1 MKKLLIGIFTVL
13 FTLPATAATLSCEN
27 NIRQQYSTNFQNQSR
42 YQEIYNEMISERDAE
57 LNRLLDTPFTQSTG
71 VQVCGYTTYNCNAGD
86 IPRDCVPQD
95 CWDTLSNIPIKDDFS
110 IENDAKEQFI
120 NEMIDAECN
129 ISSQSPTASE
139 PSEPVASAPSTATTM
154 IVSGQIIDDQGGIP
168 GVMVMVP
175 DTPTIYTQTDADGNF
190 SLEITNITTDLLIE
204 SQGYESKT
212 VPVSKSMGT
221 ITLTP
226 EVLTIDETLVSV
238 SAGDPCDYK
247 KIDEH
252 ATAGEYRTNSKGG
265 LSCFITACDNTHIL
279 DTANNDCLGAGD
291 KCLQLPANAKSG
303 KYELVNG
310 ELVCKI
316 KCNAKYLPINND
328 TACERSDGPCTDAQI
343 AAIENATAGELKK
356 GQCYATDCN
365 PGFDVVDGK
374 CVKISGDCNP
384 MPENATSAHREWDT
398 TTNTEVCIID
408 SCADGYNTSPDKKSC
423 IKAILSK
430 EDSEKQI
437 AELQANADAMRE
449 KEQSTENKLLGAAG
463 IGATGIGLMQ
473 TASALAEQNAA
484 NAATRDMTAYLA
496 TFRCDYGA
504 GRNINGGERD
514 ISLPGGNQLLPLYT
528 EYITLAAD
536 LQVRKDALGMTP
548 GIESEVILDS
558 ATSGLYDNVSS
569 GRVDGA
575 FISLAAALSDPTSDA
590 AAAWAEQQNA
600 TSQQLKTGLITAG
613 AGTLAGIIGNLAI
626 NHNKNAA
633 QERSDEILAKYE
645 PLKKLENAIA
655 LLPDLD
661 NGATCPD
668 GTTGNYPNCV
678 CNDENSIFNTNNN
691 ECIECKDQVPN
702 KDKTQCIDKQPDNAS
717 ILDYPL
723 IPTCKYKCELTA
735 QNITTNPDTCE
746 CYCING
752 FQPKYSATDS
762 EYIESCECPADQGY
776 TVNANGQ
783 CVKQS
788 TESVVEE
795 KTMSKIEIPSNKLFA
810 LNEYELDQNAKNTIT
825 DFAATLLS
833 DNTGNANYCITIT
846 GHTDKTGTKEIN
858 QPLSQKRADAVKNVL
873 TESGVPASNIHAIG
887 VADQECTANGNQ
899 PNCRKIEIQ
908 YSETACSI

>member
-13 FTLPATAATLSCEN
+13 FTLPATAASLSIDASIDIVNKLC
-27 NIRQQYSTNFQNQSR
+27 RFQNQG
-42 YQEIYNEMISERDAE
+42 EISCANLTIDCTGGYKTGITDAMVKE
-57 LNRLLDTPFTQSTG
+57 ALTE
-71 VQVCGYTTYNCNAGD
+71 YCNPT
-86 IPRDCVPQD
+86 I
-95 CWDTLSNIPIKDDFS
+95 
-110 IENDAKEQFI
+110 
-120 NEMIDAECN
+120 
-129 ISSQSPTASE
+129 PTASE

-190 SLEITNITTDLLIE
+190 NLEITNITTDLLIE

-316 KCNAKYLPINND
+316 KCNAKYLPINDD

-702 KDKTQCIDKQPDNAS
+702 KDKTQCIDKQPDNDNAS
-717 ILDYPL
+717 VLDYPL
-723 IPTCKYKCELTA
+723 IPTCQYKCELTA

-795 KTMSKIEIPSNKLFA
+795 KQMSKIEIPSNKLFA